1 MCVSI
6 KYRNYLSLFYLCCCN
21 HSGKWPNLL
30 LWQLAKIWKLAS
42 MHHWIPTAIIL
53 KINLQ
58 PIFSVWKIFKNCLQ
72 PLHHHPHLL
81 LHLLQ
86 HLPYPNQPPD
96 HEDCLVSSRSAPP
109 KASIYPAGLDNLF
122 LLILYN
128 KGENLFI
135 H

>member
-6 KYRNYLSLFYLCCCN
+6 KYRNYLSLFYSCCCH

-30 LWQLAKIWKLAS
+30 LWQLKKSGNWHPCITGFQLPLFSKILANFFFLCEKYFLN
-42 MHHWIPTAIIL
+42 I
-53 KINLQ
+53 
-58 PIFSVWKIFKNCLQ
+58 
-72 PLHHHPHLL
+72 

-86 HLPYPNQPPD
+86 PHLQLQQLPHLQLH
-96 HEDCLVSSRSAPP
+96 HEGCLVSSRFEAPT
-109 KASIYPAGLDNLF
+109 KAPIYPAGLDNLF

-128 KGENLFI
+128 KGKNLFT